1 MSARTAYSTRA
12 RTCAS
17 REPSGSAAGRAE
29 VEKSLTA
36 RSAQLDFRPA
46 AEPSGSLLARIRW
59 ALLVFSALALF
70 SGCIVAPA
78 NPAIKERVTN
88 VDPKLATPDYW
99 MDKPAVTR
107 VSDADF
113 YKLWNACRDE
123 VFARFFIIDR
133 EEYRDG
139 LLTTVPLITK
149 QFFEVWRR
157 DAVTVKDISDASVG
171 TIRRTVRFQ
180 LTRKEDG
187 TYVAEPKVLVE
198 RFSSA
203 ERRLTAIHEFHSAF
217 SGPRPF
223 GDVETDAGVRL
234 PTDYWY
240 ALGRD
245 EPLEKDL
252 VAAIERRLH

>member
-1 MSARTAYSTRA
+1 MKQML
-12 RTCAS
+12 S
-17 REPSGSAAGRAE
+17 RKRLHLIS
-29 VEKSLTA
+29 
-36 RSAQLDFRPA
+36 
-46 AEPSGSLLARIRW
+46 I
-59 ALLVFSALALF
+59 ALLLLVPT
-70 SGCIVAPA
+70 GCIVAPA

-88 VDPKLATPDYW
+88 VDPKFATQDYW
-99 MDKPAVTR
+99 LDQPAVTHIG
-107 VSDADF
+107 DADF
-113 YKLWNACRDE
+113 YKLWHACRE
-123 VFARFFIIDR
+123 ELFSRFFQVDR

-139 LLTTVPLITK
+139 LLTTLPLVTK

-157 DAVTVKDISDASVG
+157 DAVTIKDVSDASIG

-180 LTRKEDG
+180 LTRKDDG

-203 ERRLTAIHEFHSAF
+203 ERRLTAIHEYHAAF

-223 GDVETDAGVRL
+223 GDMQSDAGVRL

-245 EPLEKDL
+245 EALEKDL
-252 VAAIERRLH
+252 ASAVARRLH